1 MRGSAAAGSRRK
13 VAEATGG
20 LTALSG
26 SVVGFGV
33 DPSLQIDVLSELGL
47 PGSAAGV
54 RQVPGLHNGSKAFLF
69 PGTAPRLWCTAP
81 LPPVLCSIPPAPFPP
96 PLPSVFL
103 FFSSFNWET
112 LN

>member
-1 MRGSAAAGSRRK
+1 M
-13 VAEATGG
+13 
-20 LTALSG
+20 
-26 SVVGFGV
+26 

-47 PGSAAGV
+47 PSSAAGV

-81 LPPVLCSIPPAPFPP
+81 LPPVLCSIPPAPLSPP
-96 PLPSVFL
+96 PFPLSFY